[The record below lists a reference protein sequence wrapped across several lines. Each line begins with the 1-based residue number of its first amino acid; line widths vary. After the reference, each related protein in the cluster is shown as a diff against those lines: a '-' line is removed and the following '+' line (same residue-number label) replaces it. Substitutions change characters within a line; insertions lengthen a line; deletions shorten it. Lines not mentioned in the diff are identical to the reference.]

1 MLAILYN
8 EDYKPHDPQ
17 LERAWQNLKPDA
29 AFGVANMHRA
39 TFDET
44 RRGRPFASRQ
54 WTELPDDPDLAIEAE
69 AWYLHDLAA
78 QLPAKHSGQYTTD
91 ELLALGYNAGP
102 GNMKAFARGT
112 KPSAQVQT
120 YLVDLRAAWA
130 KAGWRSAPGHGLAL
144 SRTAPRLR
152 TRPASRRASCGCTP
166 WGVTGPSTTRSK
178 PSIRAERTAVSSAPG
193 SGINASWSSLTPSSA
208 AAATPRSGMPVT
220 AAHEP
225 A

>member
-1 MLAILYN
+1 MRPYRAVAAACVLALATAGCSPTPVAGAPATSTSQVAPATSSSAEPTTVNPDPAKFAPQVIARAREAGVDPQLVLAILYN

-39 TFDET
+39 TYDQT
-44 RRGRPFASRQ
+44 RRGRPFAGRDWQ
-54 WTELPDDPDLAIEAE
+54 ELPDDPDLAIEAE

-112 KPSAQVQT
+112 KPGAQAQT
-120 YLVDLRAAWA
+120 YLTDLRATWA
-130 KAGWRSAPGHGLAL
+130 KSGAAVG
-144 SRTAPRLR
+144 
-152 TRPASRRASCGCTP
+152 
-166 WGVTGPSTTRSK
+166 K
-178 PSIRAERTAVSSAPG
+178 P
-193 SGINASWSSLTPSSA
+193 
-208 AAATPRSGMPVT
+208 
-220 AAHEP
+220 
-225 A
+225 

>member
-1 MLAILYN
+1 MRRYRVLAVVCALAAAGCSATPVSSVPTTTTTAATPSPSPSAADSGVNPDPAKFAPQVIARAREAGVDPQLVLAILYN

-39 TFDET
+39 TYDQT

-54 WTELPDDPDLAIEAE
+54 WTELPDDPDLAIQAE

-78 QLPAKHSGQYTTD
+78 QLPAKHSGQYTTG

-112 KPSAQVQT
+112 KPGAQAQT
-120 YLVDLRAAWA
+120 YLTDLRATWA
-130 KAGWRSAPGHGLAL
+130 KAGAAVR
-144 SRTAPRLR
+144 
-152 TRPASRRASCGCTP
+152 
-166 WGVTGPSTTRSK
+166 K
-178 PSIRAERTAVSSAPG
+178 P
-193 SGINASWSSLTPSSA
+193 
-208 AAATPRSGMPVT
+208 
-220 AAHEP
+220 
-225 A
+225 